1 MLFERNQNNRKDLL
15 PEMVKGQRAIV
26 ARTNGVTIKDDNVIS
41 DEVCGIVGIAT
52 ADGDYP
58 PVSFIAWVEV
68 CISDYPG
75 TPEEYLKELD
85 SKRLQAM
92 GVERADREPWTDEQI
107 DMWHDL
113 ICDQVVNVYQN
124 YSPSELITKQ
134 LNLLVGG
141 TWGYVEEEQ
150 FVFYFDAETVGDAGD
165 DPVEEIVGEACGKFD
180 EWVSYD
186 KKHVVH
192 VYESDKEW
200 IADIEDLKRVI
211 YWAVEGSID
220 SVEIL
225 LDEEMA
231 DDILRDRRWDT
242 GWFSGLFDAEDLIK
256 KLKTGGYYDDDELW
270 IMIAGLVKAG
280 VNITI

>member
-1 MLFERNQNNRKDLL
+1 MLFERNQHNRKDLL
-15 PEMVKGQRAIV
+15 PEMVKGQRVIV
-26 ARTNGVTIKDDNVIS
+26 ARTNGVTIKDDNIIS

-68 CISDYPG
+68 YISDYPG

-85 SKRLQAM
+85 SKQLQAM
-92 GVERADREPWTDEQI
+92 GVGRADGKPWTDEQV

-113 ICDQVVNVYQN
+113 IWDQVVNVYQN
-124 YSPSELITKQ
+124 YSPSELIAEQ
-134 LNLLVGG
+134 LNLIVGG
-141 TWGYVEEEQ
+141 TWDYVEEER
-150 FVFYFDAETVGDAGD
+150 FVFYFDTETVGDDGSD
-165 DPVEEIVGEACGKFD
+165 MLEEACGKFE

-192 VYESDKEW
+192 VYESDGEW
-200 IADIEDLKRVI
+200 ISNSEDLKQLI
-211 YWAVEGSID
+211 HSGTDKNAVD

-225 LDEEMA
+225 LDEEIA
-231 DDILRDRRWDT
+231 DSILWDRRWYVD
-242 GWFSGLFDAEDLIK
+242 WFSGLFDAEDLIE
-256 KLKTGGYYDDDELW
+256 KLKTGGHYDDDELW